1 MMTQHGLTTPFGRR
15 TMSLAMAAS
24 QIAARGAPPDR
35 AVHKWQMF
43 RHICEARELL
53 GPSDR
58 TLVVLNAL
66 LTFLPETVMT
76 ADAALVV
83 FPSNAQL
90 STRAHGMAPATL
102 RRHLAAL
109 VELGLVIRRDSP
121 NGKRFARKSS
131 DGAIQTA
138 YGFDLAPLVARSDE
152 FAVMAAEVMAVR
164 RERQILRER
173 ITLARR
179 NCAKLL
185 GAGAELCKGDNWD
198 NFHARYADLATGL
211 ARSCGPELLA
221 TRIEALDALQQDIA
235 TALETGLAR
244 DVCDDEPHD
253 QPHGLSQDGSSAQM
267 GPEVCV
273 NTPTPDKAPEIQ
285 QKFKK
290 PGGIESHTERHIH
303 NSDKEIKRTE
313 KQKIDAKRLFDCFP
327 LSLNTVLEA
336 CPDIQD
342 YAINNIQSWHDLISA
357 TEVARAA
364 LGVSPDVWRQF
375 RQDAG
380 EAQAAAVL
388 AAVLQRRDHIS
399 RPGGYLRAL
408 NDRLKAGRFSPKP
421 MLMALARSRLRAAHQ
436 GATGL
441 AATG

>member
-1 MMTQHGLTTPFGRR
+1 MMIHHGLTTPFGRR
-15 TMSLAMAAS
+15 TMSLAMMAS
-24 QIAARGAPPDR
+24 QIAARDAPPDR
-35 AVHKWQMF
+35 AVHKWRMF

-109 VELGLVIRRDSP
+109 VQLGLVIRRDSP

-152 FAVMAAEVMAVR
+152 FAVLAAEVQAGR

-185 GAGAELCKGDNWD
+185 GAGAELCKGAEWD
-198 NFHARYADLATGL
+198 SFSARYACLAAGL
-211 ARSCGPELLA
+211 PRSCGPDVLA
-221 TRIEALDALQQDIA
+221 MRIEALDTLQQDIA
-235 TALETGLAR
+235 AALEAGLAQG
-244 DVCDDEPHD
+244 VAH
-253 QPHGLSQDGSSAQM
+253 QQHHGGSPAQDNPQA
-267 GPEVCV
+267 PV
-273 NTPTPDKAPEIQ
+273 NGLTPFKAPETMQ
-285 QKFKK
+285 NFGKL
-290 PGGIESHTERHIH
+290 GGDESHSERHIH
-303 NSDKEIKRTE
+303 NSDKEVTGKEERQTRPT
-313 KQKIDAKRLFDCFP
+313 QSSDCTH
-327 LSLNTVLEA
+327 LSLNAVLDA

-342 YAINNIQSWHDLISA
+342 YAISNIRSWEDLISA
-357 TEVARAA
+357 THVARAA
-364 LGVSPDVWRQF
+364 LGVSPDIWRQF
-375 RQDAG
+375 RETAG
-380 EAQAAAVL
+380 DVQAAAVI
-388 AAVLQRRDHIS
+388 AAILQRREHIS

-408 NDRLKAGRFSPKP
+408 NDRLKAGSFSPKR
-421 MLMALARSRLRAAHQ
+421 MLMALARSRLRSAHHDALRSA
-436 GATGL
+436 GPG
-441 AATG
+441 